1 MLTQVQHKETRTM
14 NKTKSRT
21 NIFTIVIALLTIQIG
36 LSQTKS
42 FSVDSFDKVIVSP
55 HVQVTFQQGDSE
67 SVVIESS
74 TVSMDKINLEV
85 NGKTLRIYL
94 DGAKEVTKSEK
105 TNEDGY
111 KRKKSI
117 YQGTVVKAMVTYKNL
132 EELSLRGEEKFV
144 CKSHLKRD
152 KFRLKIYGE
161 SQVYLEKVD
170 LGALQITIYGES
182 YLELKEG
189 SIGRLK
195 ITAYGETTVNSL
207 SVESA
212 SAKITAYG
220 EGSYRLNVSDN
231 LKITAYG
238 EATVAYKGNPHVD
251 RGIIIGEAK
260 IQKMQ

>member
-1 MLTQVQHKETRTM
+1 MNRTK
-14 NKTKSRT
+14 NSTH
-21 NIFTIVIALLTIQIG
+21 IFTIAFTLLAIQIG

-42 FSVDSFDKVIVSP
+42 VSVDSYNKVIVSP

-67 SVVIESS
+67 TVTIESS
-74 TVSMDKINLEV
+74 TVSMDKINIEV
-85 NGKTLRIYL
+85 NNKTLRIYL

-105 TNEDGY
+105 TDEDGY
-111 KRKKSI
+111 KRKNSI
-117 YQGTVVKAMVTYKNL
+117 YKGTVVIATVTYKKL

-144 CKSHLKRD
+144 CRSLLKGE

-170 LGALQITIYGES
+170 LSMLQTTIYGES

-189 SIGRLK
+189 SVGRQK
-195 ITAYGETTVNSL
+195 ITAYGETTVNTL
-207 SVESA
+207 GVESA
-212 SAKITAYG
+212 TAKITAYG

-260 IQKMQ
+260 IQKIQ

>member
-1 MLTQVQHKETRTM
+1 MNRTK
-14 NKTKSRT
+14 NSTH
-21 NIFTIVIALLTIQIG
+21 IFTIAFTLLAIQIG

-42 FSVDSFDKVIVSP
+42 VSVDSYNKVIVSP

-67 SVVIESS
+67 TVTIESS
-74 TVSMDKINLEV
+74 TVSMDKINIEV
-85 NGKTLRIYL
+85 NNKTLRIYL

-105 TNEDGY
+105 TDEDGY
-111 KRKKSI
+111 KRKNSI
-117 YQGTVVKAMVTYKNL
+117 YKGTVVIATVTYKKL

-144 CKSHLKRD
+144 CRSLLKGE

-161 SQVYLEKVD
+161 SQVYLDKVD
-170 LGALQITIYGES
+170 LGMLQTTIYGES

-189 SIGRLK
+189 SVGRQK
-195 ITAYGETTVNSL
+195 ITAYGETTVNTL
-207 SVESA
+207 GVESA
-212 SAKITAYG
+212 TAKITAYG

-260 IQKMQ
+260 IQKIQ